1 MSTTDK
7 ISIMITDDHPM
18 LRNGLKGILGLEANI
33 TVLGEYGNTTHLLH
47 ALEVR
52 QPDILLLDLQLP
64 DTRGDEIIPEL
75 LQHYPK
81 MRIIILTGNNSAYN
95 ARILLDIGVHGYLV
109 KNTEEHLLISA
120 IRKVYDGHIFVSPE
134 LQERLLRMSK
144 KIKHELISADDLTSR
159 EIQVLKLIADELTS
173 QAIADQLGLSLR
185 TIENYRLILMQKLG
199 AKNMIGMIKKGI
211 QLGLIE

>member
-1 MSTTDK
+1 
-7 ISIMITDDHPM
+7 MITDDHPM
-18 LRNGLKGILGLEANI
+18 LRNGLKGILSLEADI
-33 TVLGEYGNTTHLLH
+33 TVLDEYGNTKRLLK
-47 ALEVR
+47 ALELK

-64 DTRGDEIIPEL
+64 GTRGDEIIPEL
-75 LQHYPK
+75 LLRYPK

-109 KNTEEHLLISA
+109 KNMEEHLIISA
-120 IRKVYDGHIFVSPE
+120 IRKVNDGDIFVSPE

-144 KIKHELISADDLTSR
+144 KIKNELINADDLTSR
-159 EIQVLKLIADELTS
+159 EVQVLKLIADELTS

-185 TIENYRLILMQKLG
+185 TIENYRLVLMQKLG

>member
-1 MSTTDK
+1 MSTTDR

-18 LRNGLKGILGLEANI
+18 LRNGLKGILALQEHI
-33 TVLGEYGNTTHLLH
+33 SVLGDYGNTAQLLQ
-47 ALEVR
+47 ALQAQ
-52 QPDILLLDLQLP
+52 QPDVLLLDLQLP
-64 DTRGDEIIPEL
+64 GTRGDEIAPL
-75 LQHYPK
+75 LLRQYPD

-95 ARILLDIGVHGYLV
+95 ARLLLDLGVQGYLV

-120 IRKVYDGHIFVSPE
+120 IRKVHEGHTFVSPE
-134 LQERLLRMSK
+134 LQDRLFRMSK
-144 KIKHELISADDLTSR
+144 QVKNELVTADDLTTR
-159 EIQVLKLIADELTS
+159 EVQVLNLIADELTS

-185 TIENYRLILMQKLG
+185 TIENYRLVLMQKLG